1 MFIYEQGYIEADE
14 MFIYERGYIEGYV
27 DSFVKNIKFW
37 GEKHNVDRKAFET
50 RLYAVICPLFIR
62 IITHSHVV
70 GAKYRQKSVN
80 KTKFKQV

>member
-37 GEKHNVDRKAFET
+37 GEKHNVDRKAF
-50 RLYAVICPLFIR
+50 
-62 IITHSHVV
+62 
-70 GAKYRQKSVN
+70 
-80 KTKFKQV
+80 

>member
-1 MFIYEQGYIEADE
+1 MN
-14 MFIYERGYIEGYV
+14 RGILKGYV

-50 RLYAVICPLFIR
+50 RLYPGICLLFIR
-62 IITHSHVV
+62 IITHSLVV

-80 KTKFKQV
+80 KTKFKEV